1 MNQKVRIRDYEET
14 DFAGIATVW
23 EETHLGGTERGDDAA
38 AIRRTIEVGGRF
50 LVMEEIK
57 TGRIIGT
64 SWLTWDGRRTYLHH
78 FGILPS
84 LQRKHLGSLLAK
96 ESLRIAKELGTQI
109 KLEVHRDNLAAI
121 NLYRKFGFKYLG
133 DYDVY
138 IIRDIF

>member
-1 MNQKVRIRDYEET
+1 MTQKVRIRDYKEN

-23 EETHLGGTERGDDAA
+23 KETRLGGTERGDDAA
-38 AIRRTIEVGGRF
+38 AIKRTLKVGGRF

-57 TGRIIGT
+57 TSRIIGT
-64 SWLTWDGRRTYLHH
+64 SWLAWDGRRTHLHH

-84 LQRKHLGSLLAK
+84 FQRKQLGSLLAK